1 MERERRKEEEV
12 EEEKNTKTKFVT
24 KEKSFKKIQTVY
36 NKVSCFYGKNAH
48 YALCLLMQWH
58 ALMGAGPAL

>member
-12 EEEKNTKTKFVT
+12 EEEKKKTKFVT

-36 NKVSCFYGKNAH
+36 NKVSHFYSKNTH
-48 YALCLLMQWH
+48 YALCMLVQWH
-58 ALMGAGPAL
+58 VLMGEGPAP